1 MRGVDKRGQGAMRSC
16 ARALLEAADLGYA
29 RAEPIAYLSLRVWFA
44 MTIVTHG
51 YPKLFHL
58 PHSGAP
64 DAYAALVQIIGG
76 KMHLPLAGVLA
87 MLVTSVETA
96 GAVLLGLGLVTR
108 LAAVAIMIDLLVA
121 AFGVHFP
128 KWDWAEGGMEYPLLM
143 TALAAYIGIRGGG
156 RLSLD
161 RRWFGGGA

>member
-1 MRGVDKRGQGAMRSC
+1 MSRVGERPQKASR
-16 ARALLEAADLGYA
+16 ARALLEATDLGYA
-29 RAEPIAYLSLRVWFA
+29 RIEPIAYLGLRAWFA
-44 MTIVTHG
+44 LTLLTHG
-51 YPKLFHL
+51 YPKLLHL

-64 DAYAALVQIIGG
+64 DAYAALVQIIG

-87 MLVTSVETA
+87 MLVTLVETA
-96 GAVLLGLGLVTR
+96 GAALLGVGLATR
-108 LAAVAIMIDLLVA
+108 LAAAGIIIDLLVA

-143 TALAAYIGIRGGG
+143 AALAAYIGVRGGG

-161 RRWFGGGA
+161 HRFFGPA